1 MRSFSSLMQ
10 LGRYIKKYKTK
21 FTLVIL
27 FTVATV
33 AFNAILPYVTGLP
46 TTEIA
51 KNIAAGD
58 PLNFSYIKKTVIWI
72 LLVGVGYAVS
82 QLVSGLLVADAVQ
95 AAMKDLR
102 RDIDQKIN
110 RLPVSYFDSNQQGN
124 ILSRVTNDVD
134 AISNAMQQ
142 ALVGLINAVLSLAMA
157 IAMMFYINVK
167 MALLAMIMIPATF
180 LITRFI
186 ISKSQKYFN
195 AMQNALG
202 DMNGYVQENM
212 TGFNVIKAFGR
223 EKQSMEDFKKV
234 NYAVK
239 NIGFKATFI
248 SGLMMPLVN
257 LTAYLTYIVIAVLG
271 SFYILNG
278 VLALGQLQAFIQY
291 IWQVSQPLG
300 NITQLSTILQVASA
314 SSRRVFEFLGEK
326 EESVNEHNLSLPEK
340 VEGTIDFD
348 HVSFS
353 YKKNEPLIEDLS
365 FSAKAGQTIAIVGPT
380 GAGKTTMI
388 NLLMR
393 FYDVDAGAIRIDGVD
408 TKKMARSDVRSLF
421 GMVLQDAWLYEGTI
435 RENIRFGKLEATD
448 YEVIDA
454 AQTANV
460 DHFIRTMPEGYDME
474 IDAEGDNVSLGQ
486 KQLLT
491 IARAVISDP
500 KILILDEATS
510 SVDTRLEELIQK
522 AMDKVMEGRTSFVI
536 AHRLSTIRDADLIL
550 VMDHGSIVEKG
561 NHEELLAKDG
571 FYADLYNSQFAEGE

>member
-1 MRSFSSLMQ
+1 
-10 LGRYIKKYKTK
+10 KTK

-110 RLPVSYFDSNQQGN
+110 RLPVSYFDSNHQGN

-212 TGFNVIKAFGR
+212 TGFNVIKAFGS

-340 VEGTIDFD
+340 VEGTVDFD

-353 YKKNEPLIEDLS
+353 YKKNEPLI
-365 FSAKAGQTIAIVGPT
+365 
-380 GAGKTTMI
+380 
-388 NLLMR
+388 
-393 FYDVDAGAIRIDGVD
+393 
-408 TKKMARSDVRSLF
+408 
-421 GMVLQDAWLYEGTI
+421 
-435 RENIRFGKLEATD
+435 
-448 YEVIDA
+448 
-454 AQTANV
+454 
-460 DHFIRTMPEGYDME
+460 
-474 IDAEGDNVSLGQ
+474 
-486 KQLLT
+486 
-491 IARAVISDP
+491 
-500 KILILDEATS
+500 
-510 SVDTRLEELIQK
+510 
-522 AMDKVMEGRTSFVI
+522 
-536 AHRLSTIRDADLIL
+536 
-550 VMDHGSIVEKG
+550 
-561 NHEELLAKDG
+561 
-571 FYADLYNSQFAEGE
+571 

>member
-271 SFYILNG
+271 SFYSLNG

-340 VEGTIDFD
+340 VEGTVDFD